1 MKYLVFPV
9 CFFVVSFLSV
19 ALAELNGVLLIIIG
33 ELGWPMHVISDVVKL
48 ACRLW
53 ILEFFSEVDCDGGEA
68 LSFYVIFLLFRGR
81 QSKPFCIKQLAY
93 YPSIV

>member
-1 MKYLVFPV
+1 M
-9 CFFVVSFLSV
+9 

-53 ILEFFSEVDCDGGEA
+53 ILNFSP
-68 LSFYVIFLLFRGR
+68 
-81 QSKPFCIKQLAY
+81 K
-93 YPSIV
+93 SIVMVEKRSVFTLFFAFSGASEQALLH